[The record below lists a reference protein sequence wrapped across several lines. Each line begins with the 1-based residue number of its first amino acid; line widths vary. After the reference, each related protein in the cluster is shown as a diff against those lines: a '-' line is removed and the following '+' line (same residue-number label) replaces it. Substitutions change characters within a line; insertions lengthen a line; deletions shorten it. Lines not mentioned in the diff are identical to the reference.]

1 MEKQDTKSN
10 GKKIKILDK
19 NTSNKAAKNKTS
31 SSKKK
36 VMIFNN
42 QK

>member
-1 MEKQDTKSN
+1 MEKQDTKLN

-19 NTSNKAAKNKTS
+19 DTSKNAAKNKTS

-36 VMIFNN
+36 IMIFNN